1 MTAACTMPIAKILN
15 LWDRTLGLSLMVLI
29 AMIGL
34 VMMAACTNIGTYCA
48 AQVFYYVGFTGLIFS
63 IDVLATDTSSL
74 RNRGMAFA
82 FTASP
87 YMITAF
93 AGAPLS
99 EQFHETNWRWA
110 YGCVVI
116 LLPVVASPLIVTRE
130 LAKQKA
136 LKEHKFEYKQ
146 GNRTWTESLKLYFIE
161 FDVIG
166 ILFLIAG
173 FSLFLL
179 SFVLARSTPD
189 QWRSAKTISMIV
201 VGGVVIIG
209 FVAYFTS
216 YLQVVFDVSITK
228 AGYINSIFDF
238 ISPLWL
244 IRAGFLI
251 RTTGHFK
258 WLLLCAVPLY
268 MLAVG
273 LMIHFRSPGNNIGYI
288 IMCEVF
294 MALGDG
300 TIILVM
306 QVAVMAASK
315 HDGYAA
321 MLALLSLF
329 GNLSGAVGNSISG
342 AIWTNSLPAKLREL
356 LPEEALPDWE
366 TTTARWR
373 CS

>member
-1 MTAACTMPIAKILN
+1 MLTVIYIIISIMTAACTMPIAKILN

-161 FDVIG
+161 FDGELPLLIEYCVAA
-166 ILFLIAG
+166 LADDRNSYWNPFSDCRFLI
-173 FSLFLL
+173 
-179 SFVLARSTPD
+179 
-189 QWRSAKTISMIV
+189 
-201 VGGVVIIG
+201 
-209 FVAYFTS
+209 
-216 YLQVVFDVSITK
+216 VS
-228 AGYINSIFDF
+228 SV
-238 ISPLWL
+238 
-244 IRAGFLI
+244 
-251 RTTGHFK
+251 
-258 WLLLCAVPLY
+258 LCA
-268 MLAVG
+268 G
-273 LMIHFRSPGNNIGYI
+273 SIDPGS
-288 IMCEVF
+288 V
-294 MALGDG
+294 ALG
-300 TIILVM
+300 
-306 QVAVMAASK
+306 
-315 HDGYAA
+315 
-321 MLALLSLF
+321 
-329 GNLSGAVGNSISG
+329 
-342 AIWTNSLPAKLREL
+342 
-356 LPEEALPDWE
+356 
-366 TTTARWR
+366 
-373 CS
+373 